1 MADNLNTDGNIEV
14 YPGPR
19 GFSVVDA
26 KGDGANV
33 RFVTDEPRT
42 LNPVALPRGPQ
53 GDRGPAGTPGEA
65 TIRVDDTIGYRVFL
79 WHPATAAEQLVYG
92 DTGVRDTGS
101 GVVRRTGNTVE
112 TTVTDPTTLPPGFRP
127 TIDGNRPM
135 FTTADPWPTELPGTK
150 VTDPAKM
157 LGLED
162 YAAAVSNGY
171 PGTAEQWMS
180 DRYRVLPDPA
190 KVPQGHVLTRTTTG
204 LAYAPLPQIGPGPWR
219 SLTLDPGKWKTTS
232 HLGNLAQARLS
243 DGRVSFYGHIT
254 YTGPNAEAGLWAY
267 EGVRI
272 GVLPP
277 DMAPAFNFELS
288 CVTYDGV
295 TTWPVPARLHVS
307 DKGVV
312 QLLAFSFGAKPGPTP
327 PAGLPVRAG
336 VTQIGLTGLSY
347 DVRSQ

>member
-1 MADNLNTDGNIEV
+1 MADNLNIDGNIEV

-26 KGDGANV
+26 NGDGANV

-53 GDRGPAGTPGEA
+53 GDRGPAGAPGEA
-65 TIRVDDTIGYRVFL
+65 SIRVDETIGYRVFL
-79 WHPATAAEQLVYG
+79 WHPATAAEQMVYG
-92 DTGVRDTGS
+92 DTGVRRLTDGS
-101 GVVRRTGNTVE
+101 IVRRVGAQVE
-112 TTVTDPTTLPPGFRP
+112 TTATDTTTLPAGFRP
-127 TIDGNRPM
+127 AIDGNRPM

-190 KVPQGHVLTRTTTG
+190 KVPQGYVLTRTGTG

-219 SLTLDPGKWKTTS
+219 SLTLDKTWKVTS
-232 HLGNLAQARLS
+232 HLGNRAQTRTNN
-243 DGRVSFYGHIT
+243 DRVDWYGHIT
-254 YTGPNAEAGLWAY
+254 YTGPTVEAGMWATD
-267 EGVRI
+267 GVRI
-272 GVLPP
+272 GVI
-277 DMAPAFNFELS
+277 APQDAPLFNIELS
-288 CVTYDGV
+288 CITYSGRDGDAYR
-295 TTWPVPARLHVS
+295 PVPGRLHVS
-307 DKGVV
+307 DKGIVQVMCFSDNGAANTLVV
-312 QLLAFSFGAKPGPTP
+312 K
-327 PAGLPVRAG
+327 AG

-347 DVRSQ
+347 PARPQ

>member
-26 KGDGANV
+26 KGDGTNV

-53 GDRGPAGTPGEA
+53 GIRGAAGAPGEA
-65 TIRVDDTIGYRVFL
+65 SIRVDETIGYRVFL
-79 WHPATAAEQLVYG
+79 WHPATAAEQMVYG
-92 DTGVRDTGS
+92 DTGVRRLTDGS
-101 GVVRRTGNTVE
+101 IVRRVGAQVE
-112 TTVTDPTTLPPGFRP
+112 TTATDTTTLPAGFRP
-127 TIDGNRPM
+127 AIDGNRPM

-171 PGTAEQWMS
+171 PGTAEQWLT

-190 KVPQGHVLTRTTTG
+190 KVPTGHVLTRTGTG

-219 SLTLDPGKWKTTS
+219 SLTLDKTWKVTS
-232 HLGNLAQARLS
+232 HLGSRAQTRTNN
-243 DGRVSFYGHIT
+243 DRVDFYGHLT
-254 YTGPNAEAGLWAY
+254 YTGPTVEAGMWSWD
-267 EGVRI
+267 GVRI
-272 GVLPP
+272 GV
-277 DMAPAFNFELS
+277 MAPQDAPLFNIEL
-288 CVTYDGV
+288 VVITYEGASGAGR
-295 TTWPVPARLHVS
+295 PVPARLHVS

-312 QLLAFSFGAKPGPTP
+312 QLMCFSDNGKAQTLTVK
-327 PAGLPVRAG
+327 AG
-336 VTQIGLTGLSY
+336 VTQIGLTGLSFPA
-347 DVRSQ
+347 RPQ

>member
-1 MADNLNTDGNIEV
+1 MADNLNLDGNIEV

-42 LNPVALPRGPQ
+42 LNPVALPRGPK
-53 GDRGPAGTPGEA
+53 GDRGAAGAPGEA
-65 TIRVDDTIGYRVFL
+65 SIRVDDTIGYRVFL
-79 WHPATAAEQLVYG
+79 WHPATAAEQMVYG
-92 DTGVRDTGS
+92 DTGVRDTGA
-101 GVVRRTGNTVE
+101 GVVARTGNTVE
-112 TTVTDPTTLPPGFRP
+112 TTVTDPTTLPAGFRP
-127 TIDGNRPM
+127 ARTGAKGPVY
-135 FTTADPWPTELPGTK
+135 TTADPWPTELPGSK

-157 LGLED
+157 TGLED

-180 DRYRVLPDPA
+180 DKYRVLPDPA
-190 KVPQGHVLTRTTTG
+190 KVPQGHVLTRTGTG

-219 SLTLDPGKWKTTS
+219 SLTLDKTWKVTS

-254 YTGPNAEAGLWAY
+254 YTGPQAEAGLWAY

-277 DMAPAFNFELS
+277 DMAPTYNFELS

>member
-26 KGDGANV
+26 KGDGTNV

-53 GDRGPAGTPGEA
+53 GDRGPAGAPGEA
-65 TIRVDDTIGYRVFL
+65 SIRVDETIGYRVFL
-79 WHPATAAEQLVYG
+79 WHPATAAEQMVYG
-92 DTGVRDTGS
+92 DTGVRRLADGS
-101 GVVRRTGNTVE
+101 IVRRVGAQVE
-112 TTVTDPTTLPPGFRP
+112 TTATDTTTLPAGFRP

-135 FTTADPWPTELPGTK
+135 FTTADPWPAELPGTK

-171 PGTAEQWMS
+171 PGTAEQWLN
-180 DRYRVLPDPA
+180 DKYRVLPDPA

-219 SLTLDPGKWKTTS
+219 NITLQNWKVVS
-232 HLGNLAQARLS
+232 HLGSRAQTRLNNS
-243 DGRVSFYGHIT
+243 NVEWYGHIT
-254 YTGPNAEAGLWAY
+254 YTGPTVEAGMWSD
-267 EGVRI
+267 ESVRI
-272 GVLPP
+272 GVVSPQ
-277 DMAPAFNFELS
+277 DAPLFNMERPI
-288 CVTYDGV
+288 VTYDGA
-295 TTWPVPARLHVS
+295 TGAGRPVPARLNIT

-312 QLLAFSFGAKPGPTP
+312 QVMCYSRDGAANTLTLKS
-327 PAGLPVRAG
+327 G
-336 VTQIGLTGLSY
+336 VTQIGLTGISY
-347 DVRSQ
+347 PARNQ